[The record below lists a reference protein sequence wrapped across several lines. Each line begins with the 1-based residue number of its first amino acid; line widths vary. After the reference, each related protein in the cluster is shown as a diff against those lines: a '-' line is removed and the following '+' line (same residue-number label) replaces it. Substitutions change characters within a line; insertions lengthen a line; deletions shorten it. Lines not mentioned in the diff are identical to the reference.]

1 MSEDLIEFIKIM
13 AIVIIGTLIIAKL
26 SENNPPRPRYMMIP
40 CIVR

>member
-1 MSEDLIEFIKIM
+1 MSEDLKEFIKIM

-26 SENNPPRPRYMMIP
+26 SENNPPSPPRFIP